1 MTNIQATTSN
11 INSEAISLASAG
23 ISAISRAL
31 MNDSMVANE
40 EIADYIPLDNYTIG
54 GLHYAL
60 EGLAAYIDKLSNSD

>member
-40 EIADYIPLDNYTIG
+40 EIADYIVDKNLNNY
-54 GLHYAL
+54 LHVN
-60 EGLAAYIDKLSNSD
+60 IICV